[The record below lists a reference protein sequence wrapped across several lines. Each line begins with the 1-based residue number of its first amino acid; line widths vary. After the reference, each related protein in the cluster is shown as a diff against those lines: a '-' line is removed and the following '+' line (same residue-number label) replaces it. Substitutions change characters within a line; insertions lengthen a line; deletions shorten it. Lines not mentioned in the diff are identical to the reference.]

1 MKDLK
6 EKYKLIIDAI
16 RDKVAENKIS
26 QKQIAEDLDIPY
38 QTLRQLFIDKKSNGQ
53 TPSVPSSQ
61 NLLAIALYLELDLQ
75 RILYPEKSLTDQE
88 LQALSKEDFQSA
100 MLKFAE
106 IMTQKMESGFNRLEE
121 KFSKQITSDSEEKLE
136 EDTETEISSSED
148 LSE

>member
-1 MKDLK
+1 LKKLK

-16 RDKVAENKIS
+16 REKVAESKIS

-53 TPSVPSSQ
+53 MPSVPSSQ

-75 RILYPEKSLTDQE
+75 RILYPEKSLTEQE
-88 LQALSKEDFQSA
+88 LEMLSNMNFQTA

-106 IMTQKMESGFNRLEE
+106 IMSQKMENGFNRLEE
-121 KFSKQITSDSEEKLE
+121 KFNKQINSNSEK
-136 EDTETEISSSED
+136 DTETEI
-148 LSE
+148 

>member
-16 RDKVAENKIS
+16 REKVAEGKIS
-26 QKQIAEDLDIPY
+26 QKQIAEDLEIPY

-106 IMTQKMESGFNRLEE
+106 IMTQKMESGFSRLEE
-121 KFSKQITSDSEEKLE
+121 KFSKQIASNSE
-136 EDTETEISSSED
+136 EDTKTETSSPEDSSE
-148 LSE
+148 

>member
-1 MKDLK
+1 LKDLK
-6 EKYKLIIDAI
+6 EKYKLIIEAI
-16 RDKVAENKIS
+16 REKVAEDKIS
-26 QKQIAEDLDIPY
+26 QKQISDDLEIPY

-53 TPSVPSSQ
+53 MPSVPSSQ

-121 KFSKQITSDSEEKLE
+121 KFNKQINSNSEK
-136 EDTETEISSSED
+136 DTETEISPSEGLD
-148 LSE
+148 E

>member
-1 MKDLK
+1 MKKLK

-16 RDKVAENKIS
+16 REKVAESKIS

-53 TPSVPSSQ
+53 MPSVPSSQ

-75 RILYPEKSLTDQE
+75 RILYPEKSLTEQE
-88 LQALSKEDFQSA
+88 LEMLSNMNFQTA

-106 IMTQKMESGFNRLEE
+106 IMSQKMENGFNRLEE
-121 KFSKQITSDSEEKLE
+121 KFNKQINSNSEK
-136 EDTETEISSSED
+136 DTETEI
-148 LSE
+148 